1 MHHISKR
8 KSLYPRVHPHI
19 PTHLPRY
26 FPSRIANVISASGQP
41 VPAWI
46 LALPKPSK
54 LKRRQLKKAPV
65 ERKSVG
71 VVAGR
76 GVGKGDAVKRREMVE
91 GSKRRKVRA
100 KDGEE
105 IKEIGQ
111 KGTASMAL
119 DE

>member
-1 MHHISKR
+1 MSCQC
-8 KSLYPRVHPHI
+8 PE
-19 PTHLPRY
+19 
-26 FPSRIANVISASGQP
+26 FPSVSWSLTLFFNSIANVISASGQP
-41 VPAWI
+41 VPPWI

-76 GVGKGDAVKRREMVE
+76 GVGKGDAVRRREMVE
-91 GSKRRKVRA
+91 GSKRRKVMEENGEGKKR
-100 KDGEE
+100 KEDGE
-105 IKEIGQ
+105 G
-111 KGTASMAL
+111 KGNMEL